1 MNLLQQA
8 AIYLGAAIIAVP
20 LFNRLGFGSILG
32 YLIAGIAIG
41 PWVLGL
47 VTDVESIFNVAELG
61 VVLLL
66 FLIGLEL
73 QPSRL
78 WVLRSSIFGL
88 GTAQVLVTT
97 AALAAVGWWLLD
109 LDVTV
114 AVVAGL
120 GLSLSSTAF
129 VMQLLAE
136 KKQLTTV
143 SGRAAFSV
151 LLFQDLAVVPMLAL
165 IPLLDAGAARETIS
179 LSSALAAL
187 AAFVILIAVG
197 HYLLRPVFRVVASAG
212 GPEIFTATAL
222 LVVIGA
228 AMLTQAVGFSMA
240 LGAFLAGV
248 LLADSE
254 YRHELEANIQPFKGL
269 LLGLFFTA
277 VGMSVNLK
285 VIGDQPLV
293 IAAIVC
299 GLLVIKA
306 VVLYLLALLFRIDRH
321 HARNL
326 GVVLAQGGE
335 FAFVLFSVALEH
347 RVLGRDL
354 VDLLIV
360 AVTLSMAATPLLYL
374 FNERVLQRWL
384 EGEAPPVFDTIDE
397 GEAPPVIIAGFGR
410 VGQVVGR
417 ILRMSQIPFTALEV
431 SQTQVDFVRKFGG
444 KLYYGDASRVELLRA
459 AHADKAKLFV
469 LAIDDIESSVRTA
482 RAVRQH
488 FPNLEIVARVRN
500 RHHAHLL
507 LDLGIK
513 VLVREVYFSSLEL
526 TRHVLSRLGFSEEQS
541 RLTVSTFR
549 EYDEDALIKQH
560 AIHQD
565 EKMMIQS
572 VKAAARELE
581 ALFESDIKSQGVK
594 SQGRRESK
602 EKETSPS

>member
-1 MNLLQQA
+1 MTLLEQA

-41 PWVLGL
+41 PGVLGL
-47 VTDVESIFNVAELG
+47 VTDVDNIFHFAELG

-78 WVLRSSIFGL
+78 WVLRRSIFGL
-88 GTAQVLVTT
+88 GAAQVLVT
-97 AALAAVGWWLLD
+97 AMALAAAGWWLMGLNF
-109 LDVTV
+109 T
-114 AVVAGL
+114 AAIVAGL

-129 VMQLLAE
+129 VVQLLAE
-136 KKQLTTV
+136 KKQLATL
-143 SGRAAFSV
+143 SGRSAFAV

-165 IPLLDAGAARETIS
+165 IPLLGPHSGQGVITPGAV
-179 LSSALAAL
+179 LVAL

-197 HYLLRPVFRVVASAG
+197 HFLLRPVFRLVASAG
-212 GPEIFTATAL
+212 GPEIFTAATL

-228 AMLTQAVGFSMA
+228 ALLMEMAGFSMA

-254 YRHELEANIQPFKGL
+254 YRHELEANLQPFKGL
-269 LLGLFFTA
+269 LLGLFFIA
-277 VGMSVNLK
+277 VGMSVNLE
-285 VIGDQPLV
+285 VVGERPLV
-293 IAAIVC
+293 IAALVC
-299 GLLVIKA
+299 GLLLIKA
-306 VVLYLLALLFRIDRH
+306 TVLYALARLFRIDGH

-326 GVVLAQGGE
+326 ALVLPQGGE
-335 FAFVLFSVALEH
+335 FAFVLFGAAFEH
-347 RVLGRDL
+347 QVLGRDL

-360 AVTLSMAATPLLYL
+360 AVTLSMAATPALYL

-384 EGEAPPVFDTIDE
+384 EGEKPPVFDSINED
-397 GEAPPVIIAGFGR
+397 EAPPVIIAGFGR
-410 VGQVVGR
+410 VGQIVGR
-417 ILRMSQIPFTALEV
+417 VLRMSQIPFTALEI

-459 AHADKAKLFV
+459 AHADKARLLV
-469 LAIDDIESSVRTA
+469 LAINDIEASVKTA
-482 RAVRQH
+482 RTVRQH
-488 FPNLEIVARVRN
+488 FPNLEILARVRN

-507 LDLGIK
+507 MELGIR

-526 TRHVLSRLGFSEEQS
+526 TRNVLSRLGFSEAQA
-541 RLTVSTFR
+541 RLTVNTFR
-549 EYDEDALIKQH
+549 EYDEDALVKQH

-565 EKMMIQS
+565 EKMMIQG

-581 ALFESDIKSQGVK
+581 ALFESDIKS
-594 SQGRRESK
+594 RARPESK
-602 EKETSPS
+602 KAGV